1 MIIGKFQRKSIE
13 RTKQVWA
20 VIFLIV
26 PIVFYAGIRFL
37 PTFQAF
43 LLSFTDWDII
53 SRDKNFIGLENYRLI
68 LKDKVFWKTL
78 GNTGK
83 YIVFG
88 LPISLLLG
96 FILAYSINKV
106 KGRKMQDLF
115 KAVYFIP
122 YITSMVAIAWVFRW
136 LLQPAP
142 IGVFNN
148 ILIALGL
155 PSQQFLF
162 SLKQALPSILTTTIW
177 QGLGFQMI
185 IFLAGLKAIPSS
197 YYEAAVVDGA
207 NDRKQLMYITLPL
220 LKPTIVFLVVT
231 GTIRFLRIFTEVLNM
246 SYQGEGGPLNSTK
259 PLVLYIYNKAFY
271 EFEMGYASA
280 LTVILFL
287 IILSVTIIQL
297 RVMKD
302 EKE

>member
-1 MIIGKFQRKSIE
+1 MTQKKIKRKSVE
-13 RTKQVWA
+13 RTKQIWA
-20 VIFLIV
+20 AAFLVLPIIFYV
-26 PIVFYAGIRFL
+26 GIRFY

-43 LLSFTDWDII
+43 ILSFTDWDII
-53 SRDKNFIGLENYRLI
+53 SRNKEFIGLENYRMI
-68 LKDKVFWKTL
+68 MKDPVFWKTL

-83 YIVFG
+83 YILFG
-88 LPISLLLG
+88 LPINLLLG
-96 FILAYSINKV
+96 FSLAYTINNV
-106 KGRKMQDLF
+106 TGKMHDFF

-142 IGVFNN
+142 IGVINK
-148 ILIALGL
+148 ILILLGL
-155 PSQQFLF
+155 PTQQFLL
-162 SLKQALPSILTTTIW
+162 SLTQALPSILTTTIW

-185 IFLAGLKAIPSS
+185 IFLAGLKAIPLQ

-207 NDRKQLMYITLPL
+207 NNRKQLFYITLPL
-220 LKPTIVFLVVT
+220 LKPTIVFLIVT
-231 GTIRFLRIFTEVLNM
+231 GSIRFLRIFTEVLNM

-280 LTVILFL
+280 LTVILFF
-287 IILSVTIIQL
+287 IILIVTVIQL

-302 EKE
+302 EK

>member
-1 MIIGKFQRKSIE
+1 MWAYAFLIIP
-13 RTKQVWA
+13 
-20 VIFLIV
+20 VIFYI
-26 PIVFYAGIRFL
+26 GIRFY

-53 SRDKNFIGLENYRLI
+53 SREKEFIGLENYRNI
-68 LKDKVFWKTL
+68 LHDPIFWTTL
-78 GNTGK
+78 GNTAQ
-83 YIVFG
+83 YILYG
-88 LPISLLLG
+88 LPISLILG
-96 FILAYSINKV
+96 FTLAYNINGV
-106 KGRKMQDLF
+106 NGVAHDVF
-115 KAVYFIP
+115 KAIYFIP
-122 YITSMVAIAWVFRW
+122 YTTAMVAIAWVFRW

-142 IGVFNN
+142 VGVINN
-148 ILIALGL
+148 ILIQMGI
-155 PSQQFLF
+155 PTQKFLL
-162 SLKQALPSILTTTIW
+162 SMTQALPSILGTTIW

-185 IFLAGLKAIPSS
+185 IFLAGLKAIPEQ

-207 NDRKQLMYITLPL
+207 NKGKQLIYITIPL
-220 LKPTIVFLVVT
+220 LKPTIIFLLVT

-287 IILSVTIIQL
+287 IILVVTLIQL
-297 RVMKD
+297 RVTRD
-302 EKE
+302 EK

>member
-1 MIIGKFQRKSIE
+1 MSKSRFFVRSLE
-13 RTKQVWA
+13 RTKQLWA
-20 VIFLIV
+20 VAFLVIPVIFYV
-26 PIVFYAGIRFL
+26 GIRFY

-53 SRDKNFIGLENYRLI
+53 SREKEFIGLENYRMI
-68 LKDKVFWKTL
+68 LKDPVFWITL
-78 GNTGK
+78 GNTGQ
-83 YIVFG
+83 YILYG
-88 LPISLLLG
+88 LPINLLLG
-96 FILAYSINKV
+96 FILAYNINGV
-106 KGRKMQDLF
+106 KGKLHDLF

-142 IGVFNN
+142 VGVVNN
-148 ILIALGL
+148 ILILLGL
-155 PSQQFLF
+155 PTQKFLLSQT
-162 SLKQALPSILTTTIW
+162 QALPSILTTTIW
-177 QGLGFQMI
+177 QGMGFQMI
-185 IFLAGLKAIPSS
+185 IFLAGLKAIPGQ

-207 NDRKQLMYITLPL
+207 NRRVQLFHITIPL
-220 LKPTIVFLVVT
+220 LKPTIVFLLVT

-287 IILSVTIIQL
+287 IILIVTLIQL
-297 RVMKD
+297 RITRD
-302 EKE
+302 EKN

>member
-1 MIIGKFQRKSIE
+1 MTRNKLQKKSIE
-13 RTKQVWA
+13 RTKQIWA
-20 VIFLIV
+20 VLFLII
-26 PIVFYAGIRFL
+26 PIIFYAGIRFL

-53 SRDKNFIGLENYRLI
+53 SRDKEFIGLENYRLI

-88 LPISLLLG
+88 LPINLILG
-96 FILAYSINKV
+96 FTLAYNINRV
-106 KGRKMQDLF
+106 SGKMHDLF

-142 IGVFNN
+142 IGVINN
-148 ILIALGL
+148 LLIALGL
-155 PSQQFLF
+155 PTQKFLF
-162 SLKQALPSILTTTIW
+162 SLTQALPSILSTTIW

-185 IFLAGLKAIPSS
+185 IFLAGLKAIPLQ

-207 NDRKQLMYITLPL
+207 NNRKQLLYITIPL

-287 IILSVTIIQL
+287 IILTVTLIQL

-302 EKE
+302 EK